1 MYIYKKGKKIMKKIM
16 HWVLAATLI
25 CGIGVFASCS
35 SDNDGNTVPEP
46 GANSELVGQWYSDVS
61 GATYA
66 AWTYGK
72 AWQQTELKAD
82 GTGTTSIYYLN
93 NDDAVGRERYSFTY
107 TAKEG
112 VLTMDIAERNTKT
125 TARYAVSDGKLT
137 MTEGDHQLVMQK
149 MDDAKAKDFDAWSRK
164 DNLVNVPQPARYTV
178 LVYGNAGGNMD
189 MVIECGFW
197 EKIKPLL
204 KDHNNVRVVC
214 FYKYGMKPTDEKNSY
229 PGKYADPGD
238 IVWFDLNDTTNL
250 ENIRN
255 GGLQAYG
262 YEKEA
267 QAMKL
272 CDPKTVSAFIQISS
286 LVCPAEQYVFSI
298 WGHGTGL
305 NPMNDVPGKYEDP
318 AAAPAT
324 RGVIADEWNES
335 EELDMYELSTAIRSA
350 GLNRLNTI
358 FFHNCLMGN
367 METLTELRG
376 LSDYIVASAHLLSS
390 GGELLTE
397 YVRGLL
403 EKGNT
408 EDAVAQ
414 MFERVHPEWEQSYHD
429 KKKENGIIKES
440 WKNGDYKLIR
450 TNKLDA
456 IIDDAKRL
464 ADRLVA
470 LYPTQKEAIDKAT
483 TGVYRFYLPYP
494 DSDYMA
500 YTFVYPFVDLA
511 DYARLLAKET
521 GDAEMAAIS
530 SDLDKAFSE
539 AFVHYVD
546 VSTNEQHLDHY
557 TLSVCLINNK
567 LYTENALT
575 SKVIKNIY
583 SNFRCY
589 FDQGYEQ
596 TTFHKLTGWGNWL
609 RTNQQ
614 LLWGNPH
621 SDGGGPLK

>member
-1 MYIYKKGKKIMKKIM
+1 MRKTKKLWM
-16 HWVLAATLI
+16 LAAILVII
-25 CGIGVFASCS
+25 CGTSVFTSCT
-35 SDNDGNTVPEP
+35 SDNDDNPSPES
-46 GANSELVGQWYSDVS
+46 GANGELVGQWYSDVS
-61 GATYA
+61 GDTYA

-82 GTGTTSIYYLN
+82 GTGVTNIYYLSG
-93 NDDAVGRERYSFTY
+93 DKAVAREHYSFTY
-107 TAKEG
+107 TATDG

-125 TARYAVSDGKLT
+125 TARYAVSNGKLT
-137 MTEGDHQLVMQK
+137 MTEGDHQLAMQK

-164 DNLVNVPQPARYTV
+164 ANLVNVPRPARYTV
-178 LVYGNAGGNMD
+178 FVYGNAGGTMD
-189 MVIECGFW
+189 AIIEYGFW
-197 EKIKPLL
+197 EKIQPLL

-214 FYKYGMKPTDEKNSY
+214 FYKYGKKPSDEKNSH

-238 IVWFDLNDTTNL
+238 IVWFELNDTTNL

-298 WGHGTGL
+298 WGHGNGL
-305 NPMNDVPGKYEDP
+305 NPLNDVPGKYEDP
-318 AAAPAT
+318 AAASAT
-324 RGVIADEWNES
+324 RGVIGDEWNEG
-335 EELDMYELSTAIRSA
+335 EQLDMYELSAAIRSA

-376 LSDYIVASAHLLSS
+376 LSDYIVASAHLLESE
-390 GGELLTE
+390 GELLTE

-408 EDAVAQ
+408 EDAIAQ
-414 MFERVHPEWEQSYHD
+414 MFERVRPAWDQSYHD
-429 KKKENGIIKES
+429 IEEDNGQIVES

-450 TNKLDA
+450 TAKLDA
-456 IIDDAKRL
+456 IISAAKRL
-464 ADRLVA
+464 ADRLLA
-470 LYPTQKEAIDKAT
+470 LYPTQREAIDKAT
-483 TGVYRFYLPYP
+483 KEVYRFNTYIQNKQSPEK
-494 DSDYMA
+494 SIVFTYM
-500 YTFVYPFVDLA
+500 FPFFDLA
-511 DYARLLAKET
+511 DYAHLLTKET

-530 SDLDKAFSE
+530 ADLDKAFSE
-539 AFVHYVD
+539 AFVHYAD
-546 VSTNEQHLDHY
+546 VNTNEQHLDHY
-557 TLSVCLINNK
+557 TLSVCLAHDK
-567 LYTENALT
+567 LYTADFINSSSDFLR
-575 SKVIKNIY
+575 N
-583 SNFRCY
+583 

-596 TTFHKLTGWGNWL
+596 TTFHKLTGWGNWQ

-614 LLWGNPH
+614 LLWGNPT

>member
-1 MYIYKKGKKIMKKIM
+1 MKNLM
-16 HWVLAATLI
+16 QWVLAATLI
-25 CGIGVFASCS
+25 CGTSVFNSCS
-35 SDNDGNTVPEP
+35 SDNDDNHV
-46 GANSELVGQWYSDVS
+46 GASDELVVGQWYSDVS
-61 GATYA
+61 GDTYA

-82 GTGTTSIYYLN
+82 GTGVTNIYYL
-93 NDDAVGRERYSFTY
+93 DGDVAVGREHYSFTY
-107 TAKEG
+107 TATEG

-125 TARYAVSDGKLT
+125 TARYTVSDGKLT
-137 MTEGDHQLVMQK
+137 LTEGDHQLAMQK
-149 MDDAKAKDFDAWSRK
+149 MDDAKAKDFDAWNRK

-178 LVYGNAGGNMD
+178 FVYGNAEGIAD
-189 MVIECGFW
+189 KVIEYGFW
-197 EKIKPLL
+197 EKIQPLL
-204 KDHNNVRVVC
+204 TDHNNVRVVC
-214 FYKYGMKPTDEKNSY
+214 FYKYGKDLPEKKKPFT
-229 PGKYADPGD
+229 GKYAEPGD
-238 IVWFDLNDTTNL
+238 IVWFDLNDTTKL

-255 GGLQAYG
+255 GGLQALG

-272 CDPKTVSAFIQISS
+272 CDPKTISAFIQISS

-298 WGHGTGL
+298 WGHGNGL

-318 AAAPAT
+318 AAASAT

-350 GLNRLNTI
+350 GLSRLNTI

-390 GGELLTE
+390 EGELLTE

-414 MFERVHPEWEQSYHD
+414 MFERVNPVWENSYHESEEQ
-429 KKKENGIIKES
+429 ENGQIVES

-450 TNKLDA
+450 TAKLDA
-456 IIDDAKRL
+456 IIDAAKRL

-470 LYPTQKEAIDKAT
+470 LYPTQKEAIDRAT
-483 TGVYRFYLPYP
+483 QKVYRFFRPYEIRKL
-494 DSDYMA
+494 
-500 YTFVYPFVDLA
+500 TFMNPFFDLA
-511 DYARLLAKET
+511 DYAHLLAKET
-521 GDAEMAAIS
+521 GDAEVATIS
-530 SDLDKAFSE
+530 ADLDKAFSE

-557 TLSVCLINNK
+557 TLSVCLADNSTYK
-567 LYTENALT
+567 LNLKAADSPYLC
-575 SKVIKNIY
+575 S
-583 SNFRCY
+583 
-589 FDQGYEQ
+589 FDEGYEQ

-609 RTNQQ
+609 RTNQHY
-614 LLWGNPH
+614 LWGNPT
-621 SDGGGPLK
+621 SNGGGPLK

>member
-1 MYIYKKGKKIMKKIM
+1 MQ
-16 HWVLAATLI
+16 WVLAATLI
-25 CGIGVFASCS
+25 CGTSVFNSCS
-35 SDNDGNTVPEP
+35 SDNDDNPVPES
-46 GANSELVGQWYSDVS
+46 GASGELVGQWYSDVS

-82 GTGTTSIYYLN
+82 GTGVTNIYYL
-93 NDDAVGRERYSFTY
+93 DGDVAVAREHYSFTY
-107 TAKEG
+107 TATDG
-112 VLTMDIAERNTKT
+112 LLTMDIAERNTKT
-125 TARYAVSDGKLT
+125 TARYAVSEDKLLL
-137 MTEGDHQLVMQK
+137 MEGEGQTVMQK
-149 MDDAKAKDFDAWSRK
+149 MDEAKAKDFDEWNRK

-178 LVYGNAGGNMD
+178 FVYGNAEGIAD
-189 MVIECGFW
+189 KVIEYGFW
-197 EKIKPLL
+197 EKIQPLL
-204 KDHNNVRVVC
+204 TDHNNVRVVC
-214 FYKYGMKPTDEKNSY
+214 FYKYGKDLPEKKKPFT
-229 PGKYADPGD
+229 GKYAEPGD
-238 IVWFDLNDTTNL
+238 IVWFDLNDTTKL

-255 GGLQAYG
+255 GGLQALG

-272 CDPKTVSAFIQISS
+272 CDPKTISAFIQISS

-298 WGHGTGL
+298 WGHGNGL

-318 AAAPAT
+318 AAASAT

-350 GLNRLNTI
+350 GLSRLNTI

-376 LSDYIVASAHLLSS
+376 LSDYIVASAHLLESE
-390 GGELLTE
+390 GELLTE

-414 MFERVHPEWEQSYHD
+414 MFERVNPVWENSYHESEEQ
-429 KKKENGIIKES
+429 ENGQIVES

-450 TNKLDA
+450 TAKLDS
-456 IIDDAKRL
+456 IIDAAKRL

-470 LYPTQKEAIDKAT
+470 LYPTQKEAIDRAT
-483 TGVYRFYLPYP
+483 QKVYRFFRPYEIRKL
-494 DSDYMA
+494 
-500 YTFVYPFVDLA
+500 TFMNPFFDLA
-511 DYARLLAKET
+511 DYAHLLAKET
-521 GDAEMAAIS
+521 GDAEVATIS
-530 SDLDKAFSE
+530 ADLDKAFSE

-557 TLSVCLINNK
+557 TLSVCLADNTTYK
-567 LYTENALT
+567 LNLKAADSPYLC
-575 SKVIKNIY
+575 S
-583 SNFRCY
+583 
-589 FDQGYEQ
+589 FDEGYEQ

-609 RTNQQ
+609 RTNQHY
-614 LLWGNPH
+614 LWGNPT
-621 SDGGGPLK
+621 SNGGGPLK

>member
-1 MYIYKKGKKIMKKIM
+1 MEKRFIWMM
-16 HWVLAATLI
+16 AVVLI
-25 CGIGVFASCS
+25 CGASVFTSCA
-35 SDNDGNTVPEP
+35 SDNDDNPATKP
-46 GANSELVGQWYSDVS
+46 GANSQLVGQWYSDVS

-82 GTGTTSIYYLN
+82 GTGVTNIYYLN

-107 TAKEG
+107 TATDG

-125 TARYAVSDGKLT
+125 TARYTVSDGKLT
-137 MTEGDHQLVMQK
+137 LTEGDHQLAMQK

-178 LVYGNAGGNMD
+178 FVYGNAGGTMD
-189 MVIECGFW
+189 KIIEYGFW
-197 EKIKPLL
+197 EKIQPLL
-204 KDHNNVRVVC
+204 TDHNNVRVVC
-214 FYKYGMKPTDEKNSY
+214 FYKYGKEKSEDGKDFT
-229 PGKYADPGD
+229 GKYADPGD
-238 IVWFDLNDTTNL
+238 IVWFDLDDTTNL

-255 GGLQAYG
+255 GGLRAYG

-267 QAMKL
+267 QEMKL
-272 CDPKTVSAFIQISS
+272 CDPTTVSAFIQISS

-298 WGHGTGL
+298 WGHGSGL
-305 NPMNDVPGKYEDP
+305 DPMNDVPGKYEDP

-324 RGVIADEWNES
+324 RGVIADEWNKH

-376 LSDYIVASAHLLSS
+376 LSDYIVASAHLLVSE
-390 GGELLTE
+390 GELLTE

-408 EDAVAQ
+408 EDAIAQ
-414 MFERVHPEWEQSYHD
+414 MFERVHPKWEQSYHGFND
-429 KKKENGIIKES
+429 DGKTEY
-440 WKNGDYKLIR
+440 WFNGDYKLIR
-450 TNKLDA
+450 TAKLDA
-456 IIDDAKRL
+456 IISATKRL

-470 LYPTQKEAIDKAT
+470 LYPTQREAIDKAT
-483 TGVYRFYLPYP
+483 KEVYRFNTYIKNKQSP
-494 DSDYMA
+494 DESKA
-500 YTFVYPFVDLA
+500 YTYLYPFFDLA
-511 DYARLLAKET
+511 DYAHLLTKET

-530 SDLDKAFSE
+530 ADLDKAFRE
-539 AFVHYVD
+539 AFVHYAD
-546 VSTNEQHLDHY
+546 VNTNEQHLDHY
-557 TLSVCLINNK
+557 TLSVCLAHDK
-567 LYTENALT
+567 LYTADFINSDPNAFLC
-575 SKVIKNIY
+575 N
-583 SNFRCY
+583 

-614 LLWGNPH
+614 LLWGNPT
-621 SDGGGPLK
+621 SDGGSPLK

>member
-1 MYIYKKGKKIMKKIM
+1 M
-16 HWVLAATLI
+16 LAAILVII
-25 CGIGVFASCS
+25 CGTSVFTSCT
-35 SDNDGNTVPEP
+35 SDNDDNPSPES

-61 GATYA
+61 GDTYA

-82 GTGTTSIYYLN
+82 GTGATTIYYLN

-107 TAKEG
+107 TATDG

-137 MTEGDHQLVMQK
+137 LTEGDHQLAMQK
-149 MDDAKAKDFDAWSRK
+149 MDDAKAKDFDAWNRK

-178 LVYGNAGGNMD
+178 FVYGNAGGTMD
-189 MVIECGFW
+189 KIIEYGFW
-197 EKIKPLL
+197 EKIQPLL

-214 FYKYGMKPTDEKNSY
+214 FYKYGKDLPPKMRFT
-229 PGKYADPGD
+229 GKYADPGD
-238 IVWFDLNDTTNL
+238 IVWFELNDTTDL
-250 ENIRN
+250 ENLRSE
-255 GGLQAYG
+255 GLQAQG

-267 QAMKL
+267 KAMKL
-272 CDPKTVSAFIQISS
+272 CDPTTVNAFIQLSS

-298 WGHGTGL
+298 WGHGNGL
-305 NPMNDVPGKYEDP
+305 DPMTDVPGKYEDP

-324 RGVIADEWNES
+324 RGVIGDEWNEG
-335 EELDMYELSTAIRSA
+335 EELDMYELSAAIRSA
-350 GLNRLNTI
+350 GLSRLNTI

-376 LSDYIVASAHLLSS
+376 LSDYIVASAHLLVSE
-390 GGELLTE
+390 GELLTE

-408 EDAVAQ
+408 EDAIAQ
-414 MFERVHPEWEQSYHD
+414 MFERVHPKWEQSYHGFND
-429 KKKENGIIKES
+429 EDDGSKTEY
-440 WKNGDYKLIR
+440 WFNGDYKLIR
-450 TNKLDA
+450 TAKLDA
-456 IIDDAKRL
+456 IISATKRL
-464 ADRLVA
+464 ADRLLA
-470 LYPTQKEAIDKAT
+470 LYPTQRETIDKAT
-483 TGVYRFYLPYP
+483 KEVYRFNTYIKNKQSPDKSIGYSYL
-494 DSDYMA
+494 
-500 YTFVYPFVDLA
+500 YPFFDLA
-511 DYARLLAKET
+511 DYAHLLTKET

-530 SDLDKAFSE
+530 ADLDKSFRE

-546 VSTNEQHLDHY
+546 VNTNEQHLDHY
-557 TLSVCLINNK
+557 TLSICLTNNK
-567 LYTENALT
+567 FYTADAAKLPLVDYFVPNHLC
-575 SKVIKNIY
+575 N
-583 SNFRCY
+583 

-614 LLWGNPH
+614 LLWGNPT
-621 SDGGGPLK
+621 SDGGGPLE

>member
-1 MYIYKKGKKIMKKIM
+1 MKQIMKNLM
-16 HWVLAATLI
+16 QWVLAATFI
-25 CGIGVFASCS
+25 CGTSVFTSCS
-35 SDNDGNTVPEP
+35 SDNDDNPVPES
-46 GANSELVGQWYSDVS
+46 GANGELVGQWYSDVS

-66 AWTYGK
+66 AWTFGK
-72 AWQQTELKAD
+72 AWQQTEFNAD

-107 TAKEG
+107 TAREG

-125 TARYAVSDGKLT
+125 TARYAMSDGKLT
-137 MTEGDHQLVMQK
+137 LTEGDGQTAMQK
-149 MDDAKAKDFDAWSRK
+149 MDDVKAKDFDAWSRK
-164 DNLVNVPQPARYTV
+164 ANLVNVPQPARYTV
-178 LVYGNAGGNMD
+178 FVYGNAGGTMD
-189 MVIECGFW
+189 KIIEYGFW
-197 EKIKPLL
+197 EKIQPLL

-214 FYKYGMKPTDEKNSY
+214 FYKYGKDLPEDRKPFT
-229 PGKYADPGD
+229 GKYADPGD
-238 IVWFDLNDTTNL
+238 IVWFDLNDTTKL

-255 GGLQAYG
+255 GGLRALG

-267 QAMKL
+267 QAMTL

-298 WGHGTGL
+298 WGHGNGL
-305 NPMNDVPGKYEDP
+305 IPMTDVPGKYEDP

-324 RGVIADEWNES
+324 RGVIADEWNKR

-350 GLNRLNTI
+350 GLSRLNTI

-376 LSDYIVASAHLLSS
+376 LSDYIVASAHLLESE
-390 GGELLTE
+390 GELLTE

-414 MFERVHPEWEQSYHD
+414 MFERVHPTWEQSYHGFND
-429 KKKENGIIKES
+429 DDGSKTEY

-450 TNKLDA
+450 TAKLDA
-456 IIDDAKRL
+456 IISAAKRL
-464 ADRLVA
+464 ADRLLA
-470 LYPTQKEAIDKAT
+470 LYPTQGEAIDKAT
-483 TGVYRFYLPYP
+483 KEVYRFRTYIENKQSP
-494 DSDYMA
+494 DKSKGNSYM
-500 YTFVYPFVDLA
+500 FPFFDLA
-511 DYARLLAKET
+511 DYAHLLTKET

-530 SDLDKAFSE
+530 ADLDKAFRE
-539 AFVHYVD
+539 AFVHYAD
-546 VSTNEQHLDHY
+546 VNTNEQHLDHY
-557 TLSVCLINNK
+557 TLSVCLTNNDI
-567 LYTENALT
+567 YTANFMGFYPNALC
-575 SKVIKNIY
+575 N
-583 SNFRCY
+583 

-614 LLWGNPH
+614 QLWGNPT

>member
-1 MYIYKKGKKIMKKIM
+1 MRKTKKLWM
-16 HWVLAATLI
+16 LAAILVII
-25 CGIGVFASCS
+25 CGTSVFTSCT
-35 SDNDGNTVPEP
+35 SDNDDNPSPES
-46 GANSELVGQWYSDVS
+46 GANGELVGQWYSDVS

-82 GTGTTSIYYLN
+82 GTGVTNIYYL
-93 NDDAVGRERYSFTY
+93 DGDVAVGREHYSFTY
-107 TAKEG
+107 TATNG
-112 VLTMDIAERNTKT
+112 LLTMDIAERNTKT
-125 TARYAVSDGKLT
+125 TARYAVSEGKLLL
-137 MTEGDHQLVMQK
+137 TEGEGQTVMQK
-149 MDDAKAKDFDAWSRK
+149 MDDAKAKDFDAWNRK
-164 DNLVNVPQPARYTV
+164 DSLLNVPQPARYTV
-178 LVYGNAGGNMD
+178 FVYGNAGGTMD
-189 MVIECGFW
+189 AIIEYGFW
-197 EKIKPLL
+197 EKIQPLL

-214 FYKYGMKPTDEKNSY
+214 FYKYGKKPSDEKNSY

-255 GGLQAYG
+255 GGLRALG

-298 WGHGTGL
+298 WGHGNGL
-305 NPMNDVPGKYEDP
+305 SPMTDVPGKYEDT
-318 AAAPAT
+318 AAASAT

-335 EELDMYELSTAIRSA
+335 EELDMYELSTVIRSA

-376 LSDYIVASAHLLSS
+376 LSDYIVASAHLLESE
-390 GGELLTE
+390 GELLTE

-408 EDAVAQ
+408 EDAIAQ
-414 MFERVHPEWEQSYHD
+414 MFERVHPKWEQSYHGFND
-429 KKKENGIIKES
+429 EDAGSKTEYWN
-440 WKNGDYKLIR
+440 NGDYKLIR
-450 TNKLDA
+450 TAKLDA
-456 IIDDAKRL
+456 IISATKRL
-464 ADRLVA
+464 ADRLLA
-470 LYPTQKEAIDKAT
+470 LYPTQKDAIDKAT
-483 TGVYRFYLPYP
+483 KEVYRFHTYIENKQFP
-494 DSDYMA
+494 DKSKGNSYM
-500 YTFVYPFVDLA
+500 TPFFDLA
-511 DYARLLAKET
+511 DYAHLLTKET
-521 GDAEMAAIS
+521 GDAEMTAIS
-530 SDLDKAFSE
+530 ASLDKAFSE
-539 AFVHYVD
+539 AFVHYAD

-557 TLSVCLINNK
+557 TLSVCLTDNII
-567 LYTENALT
+567 YTANFISFHPNALC
-575 SKVIKNIY
+575 N
-583 SNFRCY
+583 

-614 LLWGNPH
+614 QLWGNPT

>member
-1 MYIYKKGKKIMKKIM
+1 MKRIMQ
-16 HWVLAATLI
+16 WVLAATLI
-25 CGIGVFASCS
+25 CGTSVFNSCS
-35 SDNDGNTVPEP
+35 SDNDDNPSPES

-82 GTGTTSIYYLN
+82 GTGVTNIYYL
-93 NDDAVGRERYSFTY
+93 DGDVAVGREHYSFTY
-107 TAKEG
+107 TATNG
-112 VLTMDIAERNTKT
+112 LLTMDIAERNTKT
-125 TARYAVSDGKLT
+125 TARYAVSEGKLLL
-137 MTEGDHQLVMQK
+137 TEGEGQTVMQK
-149 MDDAKAKDFDAWSRK
+149 MDDAKAKDFDAWNRK
-164 DNLVNVPQPARYTV
+164 DSLLNVPQPARYTV
-178 LVYGNAGGNMD
+178 FVYGNAGGTMD
-189 MVIECGFW
+189 KIIEYGFW
-197 EKIKPLL
+197 EKIRPLL
-204 KDHNNVRVVC
+204 TDHNNVRVVC
-214 FYKYGMKPTDEKNSY
+214 FYKYGKDLPEDRKPFT
-229 PGKYADPGD
+229 GKYAEPGD
-238 IVWFDLNDTTNL
+238 IVWFDLNDTTKL

-267 QAMKL
+267 KAMKL

-298 WGHGTGL
+298 WGHGNGL
-305 NPMNDVPGKYEDP
+305 IPMTDVPGKYEDP

-324 RGVIADEWNES
+324 RGVIADEWNKH
-335 EELDMYELSTAIRSA
+335 EELDMYELSAAIRSA
-350 GLNRLNTI
+350 GLSRLNTI

-376 LSDYIVASAHLLSS
+376 LSDYIVASAHLLESE
-390 GGELLTE
+390 GELLTE

-408 EDAVAQ
+408 EDAIAQ
-414 MFERVHPEWEQSYHD
+414 MFERVHPKWEQSYHGIEED
-429 KKKENGIIKES
+429 NGQIVES

-450 TNKLDA
+450 TAKLDA
-456 IIDDAKRL
+456 IIDAAKRL
-464 ADRLVA
+464 ADRLLA
-470 LYPTQKEAIDKAT
+470 LYPTQREAIDKAT
-483 TGVYRFYLPYP
+483 KEVYRFNTYIDNKQSP
-494 DSDYMA
+494 DKSIGNSYR
-500 YTFVYPFVDLA
+500 TPFFDLA
-511 DYARLLAKET
+511 DYAHLLTKET

-539 AFVHYVD
+539 AFVHYAD
-546 VSTNEQHLDHY
+546 VSTNVQHLDHY
-557 TLSVCLINNK
+557 TLSVCLTNNDI
-567 LYTENALT
+567 YTANFIGFYPNALC
-575 SKVIKNIY
+575 N
-583 SNFRCY
+583 

-614 LLWGNPH
+614 MLWGNPT

>member
-1 MYIYKKGKKIMKKIM
+1 MQ
-16 HWVLAATLI
+16 WVMAATLV
-25 CGIGVFASCS
+25 CGTSVFTSCT
-35 SDNDGNTVPEP
+35 SDNDDNPATKPE
-46 GANSELVGQWYSDVS
+46 ANSQLVGQWYSDVS
-61 GATYA
+61 GTTHA

-107 TAKEG
+107 TAREG

-125 TARYAVSDGKLT
+125 TARYTMSDGKLT
-137 MTEGDHQLVMQK
+137 MTEGDNQLAMQK
-149 MDDAKAKDFDAWSRK
+149 MDDVKAKDFDAWSRK
-164 DNLVNVPQPARYTV
+164 ANLVNVPQPARYTV
-178 LVYGNAGGNMD
+178 FVYGNAGGTMD
-189 MVIECGFW
+189 AIIEYGFW
-197 EKIKPLL
+197 EKIQPLL
-204 KDHNNVRVVC
+204 KDPGNVRVVC
-214 FYKYGMKPTDEKNSY
+214 FYKYGKKPSDENNSY
-229 PGKYADPGD
+229 AGKYADPGD
-238 IVWFDLNDTTNL
+238 IVWFELNDTTNL

-267 QAMKL
+267 KAMKL

-298 WGHGTGL
+298 WGHGNGL
-305 NPMNDVPGKYEDP
+305 IPMTDVPGKYEDT
-318 AAAPAT
+318 AAASAT
-324 RGVIADEWNES
+324 RGVIADEWNER
-335 EELDMYELSTAIRSA
+335 EELDMYELSAAIRSA
-350 GLNRLNTI
+350 GLSRLNTI

-376 LSDYIVASAHLLSS
+376 LSDYIVASAHILSS

-414 MFERVHPEWEQSYHD
+414 MFERVNPVWENSYHESEEQ
-429 KKKENGIIKES
+429 ENGQIVES

-450 TNKLDA
+450 TAKLDA
-456 IIDDAKRL
+456 IIDAAKRL

-470 LYPTQKEAIDKAT
+470 LYPTQKEAIDTAT
-483 TGVYRFYLPYP
+483 QKVYRFFTPIMKGIVPPSLY
-494 DSDYMA
+494 DR
-500 YTFVYPFVDLA
+500 YTFMNPFFDLA
-511 DYARLLAKET
+511 DYAHLLAKET
-521 GDAEMAAIS
+521 GDAEVATIS
-530 SDLDKAFSE
+530 ADMDKAFSE

-557 TLSVCLINNK
+557 TLSVCLADNTTYK
-567 LYTENALT
+567 LNLKAADSPYLC
-575 SKVIKNIY
+575 S
-583 SNFRCY
+583 
-589 FDQGYEQ
+589 FDEGYEQ

-614 LLWGNPH
+614 LLWGNPT
-621 SDGGGPLK
+621 SGGGGPLK

>member
-1 MYIYKKGKKIMKKIM
+1 MKQIMKNLM
-16 HWVLAATLI
+16 QWVLAATLI
-25 CGIGVFASCS
+25 CGTSVFTSCS
-35 SDNDGNTVPEP
+35 SDNDDNPVPES
-46 GANSELVGQWYSDVS
+46 GASGELVGQWYSDVS

-72 AWQQTELKAD
+72 AWQQTEFNAD

-125 TARYAVSDGKLT
+125 TARYTMSDGKLT
-137 MTEGDHQLVMQK
+137 LTEGDGQTAMQK
-149 MDDAKAKDFDAWSRK
+149 MDDVKAKDFDAWSRK
-164 DNLVNVPQPARYTV
+164 ANLVNVPQPARYTV
-178 LVYGNAGGNMD
+178 FVYGNAGGTMD
-189 MVIECGFW
+189 KIIEYGFW
-197 EKIKPLL
+197 EKIQPLL

-214 FYKYGMKPTDEKNSY
+214 FYKYGKDLPEERKPFT
-229 PGKYADPGD
+229 GKYADPGD
-238 IVWFDLNDTTNL
+238 IVWFDLNDTTKL

-255 GGLQAYG
+255 GGLKAYG

-298 WGHGTGL
+298 WGHGNGL
-305 NPMNDVPGKYEDP
+305 DPMNDVPGKYEDS
-318 AAAPAT
+318 AAASAT
-324 RGVIADEWNES
+324 RGVIGDEWNKR

-376 LSDYIVASAHLLSS
+376 LSDYIVASAHLLESE
-390 GGELLTE
+390 GELLTE

-408 EDAVAQ
+408 EDAIAQ
-414 MFERVHPEWEQSYHD
+414 MFERVHPKWEQSYHE
-429 KKKENGIIKES
+429 KEEENGKIKES

-450 TNKLDA
+450 TAKLDA
-456 IIDDAKRL
+456 IISAAKRL
-464 ADRLVA
+464 ADRLLA
-470 LYPTQKEAIDKAT
+470 LYPTQGEAIDKAT
-483 TGVYRFYLPYP
+483 KEVYRFSTYIVNKQSP
-494 DSDYMA
+494 DESKGNSYV
-500 YTFVYPFVDLA
+500 FPFFDLA
-511 DYARLLAKET
+511 DYAHLLAKET

-530 SDLDKAFSE
+530 ADLDKAFSE
-539 AFVHYVD
+539 AFVHYAD

-557 TLSVCLINNK
+557 TLSVCLTDNII
-567 LYTENALT
+567 YTANFIGFYPNALC
-575 SKVIKNIY
+575 N
-583 SNFRCY
+583 

-614 LLWGNPH
+614 QLWGNPT

>member
-1 MYIYKKGKKIMKKIM
+1 MKRIMQ
-16 HWVLAATLI
+16 WVLAATLV
-25 CGIGVFASCS
+25 CGTSVFTSCT
-35 SDNDGNTVPEP
+35 SDNDDNPSPES

-82 GTGTTSIYYLN
+82 GTGVTNIYYL
-93 NDDAVGRERYSFTY
+93 DGDVAVGREHYSFTY
-107 TAKEG
+107 TATNG
-112 VLTMDIAERNTKT
+112 LLTMDIAERNTKT
-125 TARYAVSDGKLT
+125 TARYAVSEGKLLL
-137 MTEGDHQLVMQK
+137 TEGEGQTVMQK
-149 MDDAKAKDFDAWSRK
+149 MDDAKAKDFDAWNRK
-164 DNLVNVPQPARYTV
+164 DSLLNVPQPARYTV
-178 LVYGNAGGNMD
+178 FVYGNAGGTMD
-189 MVIECGFW
+189 KIIEYGFW
-197 EKIKPLL
+197 EKIRPLL
-204 KDHNNVRVVC
+204 TDHNNVRVVC
-214 FYKYGMKPTDEKNSY
+214 FYKYGKDLPEDRKPFT
-229 PGKYADPGD
+229 GKYAEPGD
-238 IVWFDLNDTTNL
+238 IVWFDLNDTTKL

-255 GGLQAYG
+255 GGLRALG

-298 WGHGTGL
+298 WGHGNGL
-305 NPMNDVPGKYEDP
+305 NPLADVPGKYEDEDP

-324 RGVIADEWNES
+324 RGVIGDEWNER
-335 EELDMYELSTAIRSA
+335 EELDMYELSTAIRDA

-376 LSDYIVASAHLLSS
+376 LSDYIVASAHQLESE
-390 GGELLTE
+390 GELLTE

-408 EDAVAQ
+408 EDAIAQ
-414 MFERVHPEWEQSYHD
+414 MFERVHPKWEQSYHGFND
-429 KKKENGIIKES
+429 EDAGSKTEYWN
-440 WKNGDYKLIR
+440 NGDYKLIR
-450 TNKLDA
+450 TAKLDA
-456 IIDDAKRL
+456 IISATKRL
-464 ADRLVA
+464 ADRLLA
-470 LYPTQKEAIDKAT
+470 LYPTQKDAIDKAT
-483 TGVYRFYLPYP
+483 KEVYRFHTYIENKQFP
-494 DSDYMA
+494 DKSKGNSYM
-500 YTFVYPFVDLA
+500 TPFFDLA
-511 DYARLLAKET
+511 DYAHLLTKET
-521 GDAEMAAIS
+521 GDAEMTAIS
-530 SDLDKAFSE
+530 ASLDKAFSE
-539 AFVHYVD
+539 AFVHYAD

-557 TLSVCLINNK
+557 TLSVCLTDNII
-567 LYTENALT
+567 YTANFISFHPNALC
-575 SKVIKNIY
+575 N
-583 SNFRCY
+583 

-614 LLWGNPH
+614 QLWGNPT

>member
-1 MYIYKKGKKIMKKIM
+1 MKRIMQ
-16 HWVLAATLI
+16 WVLAATLI
-25 CGIGVFASCS
+25 CGTSVFTSCS
-35 SDNDGNTVPEP
+35 SDNDDNSSPKS

-72 AWQQTELKAD
+72 AWQQTEFNAD

-93 NDDAVGRERYSFTY
+93 NDDAVGRERFSFTY

-125 TARYAVSDGKLT
+125 TARYAMSDGKLT
-137 MTEGDHQLVMQK
+137 LTEGDHQLAMQK
-149 MDDAKAKDFDAWSRK
+149 MDDVKAKDFDAWSRK
-164 DNLVNVPQPARYTV
+164 AKLVNVPQPARYTV
-178 LVYGNAGGNMD
+178 LVYGNAGGTMD
-189 MVIECGFW
+189 NIIEYGFW
-197 EKIKPLL
+197 EKIQPLL
-204 KDHNNVRVVC
+204 KDPGNVRVVC
-214 FYKYGMKPTDEKNSY
+214 FYKYGKKPSDEKNSY

-238 IVWFDLNDTTNL
+238 IVWFELNDTTNL

-267 QAMKL
+267 KAMKL
-272 CDPKTVSAFIQISS
+272 CDPKT
-286 LVCPAEQYVFSI
+286 
-298 WGHGTGL
+298 GNGL
-305 NPMNDVPGKYEDP
+305 EPMRDIPGKYEAP

-324 RGVIADEWNES
+324 RGVIADEWNKR
-335 EELDMYELSTAIRSA
+335 EELNMYELRAAIQAA

-376 LSDYIVASAHLLSS
+376 LSDYIVASAHLLVSE
-390 GGELLTE
+390 GELLTE

-408 EDAVAQ
+408 EDAIAQ
-414 MFERVHPEWEQSYHD
+414 MFERVRPAWDQSYHEIEE
-429 KKKENGIIKES
+429 ENGKIKES

-450 TNKLDA
+450 TAKLDA
-456 IIDDAKRL
+456 IIDAAKRL
-464 ADRLVA
+464 ADRLLA
-470 LYPTQKEAIDKAT
+470 LYPTQREAIDKAT
-483 TGVYRFYLPYP
+483 KEVYRFCTYIKNKQSP
-494 DSDYMA
+494 DESKGNSYMA
-500 YTFVYPFVDLA
+500 PFFDLA
-511 DYARLLAKET
+511 DYAHLLTKET

-530 SDLDKAFSE
+530 ADLDKAFRE
-539 AFVHYVD
+539 AFVHYAD
-546 VSTNEQHLDHY
+546 VNTNEQHLDHY
-557 TLSVCLINNK
+557 TP
-567 LYTENALT
+567 NALC
-575 SKVIKNIY
+575 N
-583 SNFRCY
+583 

-614 LLWGNPH
+614 LLWGNPT

>member
-1 MYIYKKGKKIMKKIM
+1 MKQIMKILM
-16 HWVLAATLI
+16 QWVLAATLI
-25 CGIGVFASCS
+25 CGTSVFNSCS
-35 SDNDGNTVPEP
+35 SDNDDNHV
-46 GANSELVGQWYSDVS
+46 GASGELVGQWYSDVS
-61 GATYA
+61 GNTYA

-82 GTGTTSIYYLN
+82 GTGVTNIYYL
-93 NDDAVGRERYSFTY
+93 DGDVAVAREHYSFTY
-107 TAKEG
+107 TATDG
-112 VLTMDIAERNTKT
+112 LLTMDIAERNTKT

-137 MTEGDHQLVMQK
+137 MMEGEGQTVMQK
-149 MDDAKAKDFDAWSRK
+149 MDDAKAKDFDEWNRK
-164 DNLVNVPQPARYTV
+164 DSLVNVPQPARYTV
-178 LVYGNAGGNMD
+178 LVYGNAGGTMD
-189 MVIECGFW
+189 RIIEYGFW
-197 EKIKPLL
+197 EKIQPLL
-204 KDHNNVRVVC
+204 KDPGNVRVVC
-214 FYKYGMKPTDEKNSY
+214 FYKYGKDSSEEEY
-229 PGKYADPGD
+229 AFPGKYADPGD

-255 GGLQAYG
+255 GGLQALG

-298 WGHGTGL
+298 WGHGSGL
-305 NPMNDVPGKYEDP
+305 SPMTDIPGKYESP

-324 RGVIADEWNES
+324 RGVIGDEWNNDEQ
-335 EELDMYELSTAIRSA
+335 LDMYELSTAIRSA

-376 LSDYIVASAHLLSS
+376 LSDYIVASAHVLESE
-390 GGELLTE
+390 GELLTE

-408 EDAVAQ
+408 EDAIAQ
-414 MFERVHPEWEQSYHD
+414 MFERVHPKWEQSYHGFND
-429 KKKENGIIKES
+429 VTKKEY

-450 TNKLDA
+450 TAKLDA
-456 IIDDAKRL
+456 IISAAKRL
-464 ADRLVA
+464 ADRLLA
-470 LYPTQKEAIDKAT
+470 LYPTQKDAIDKAT
-483 TGVYRFYLPYP
+483 KEVYRFHTPYP
-494 DSDYMA
+494 LFSQS
-500 YTFVYPFVDLA
+500 TFVNPFFDLA
-511 DYARLLAKET
+511 DYAHLLEKET

-539 AFVHYVD
+539 AFVHYAD

-557 TLSVCLINNK
+557 TLSVCLANNET
-567 LYTENALT
+567 YTADASSKVVKFFISNALC
-575 SKVIKNIY
+575 N
-583 SNFRCY
+583 

-614 LLWGNPH
+614 LLWGNPT
-621 SDGGGPLK
+621 SDGGDPLK

>member
-1 MYIYKKGKKIMKKIM
+1 MRRIMQ
-16 HWVLAATLI
+16 WVLAASLI
-25 CGIGVFASCS
+25 SGTSVFTSCS
-35 SDNDGNTVPEP
+35 SDNDDNPATKP
-46 GANSELVGQWYSDVS
+46 GANSQLVGQWYSDVS

-82 GTGTTSIYYLN
+82 GTGVTNIYYLN
-93 NDDAVGRERYSFTY
+93 NDDAVARERYSFTY
-107 TAKEG
+107 TATEG

-125 TARYAVSDGKLT
+125 TARYAVSEGKLLL
-137 MTEGDHQLVMQK
+137 TEGEGQTVMQK
-149 MDDAKAKDFDAWSRK
+149 MDDAKAKDFDAWNRK

-178 LVYGNAGGNMD
+178 FVYGNAEGIAD
-189 MVIECGFW
+189 KVIEYGFW
-197 EKIKPLL
+197 EKIQPLL
-204 KDHNNVRVVC
+204 TDHNNVRVVC
-214 FYKYGMKPTDEKNSY
+214 FYKYGKDLPEEKKPFT
-229 PGKYADPGD
+229 GKYADPGD

-255 GGLQAYG
+255 GGLQALG

-298 WGHGTGL
+298 WGHGSGL
-305 NPMNDVPGKYEDP
+305 SPMADFPGKYEDP

-324 RGVIADEWNES
+324 RGVIGDEWNNGEQ
-335 EELDMYELSTAIRSA
+335 LDMYELSTAIRSA

-390 GGELLTE
+390 EGELLTE

-408 EDAVAQ
+408 EDAIAQ
-414 MFERVHPEWEQSYHD
+414 MFERVRPAWDQSYHD
-429 KKKENGIIKES
+429 IEEDNGQIVES
-440 WKNGDYKLIR
+440 WNNGDYKLIR
-450 TNKLDA
+450 TAKLDA
-456 IIDDAKRL
+456 IIDAAKRL

-470 LYPTQKEAIDKAT
+470 LYPTQKEAIDSAT
-483 TGVYRFYLPYP
+483 QKVYRFYTLILNYVPPKQRHLLTY
-494 DSDYMA
+494 
-500 YTFVYPFVDLA
+500 VNPFVDLA
-511 DYARLLAKET
+511 DYAHLLAKET
-521 GDAEMAAIS
+521 GDTEMAAIS
-530 SDLDKAFSE
+530 ADLDKAFSE
-539 AFVHYVD
+539 AFVHYAD

-557 TLSVCLINNK
+557 TLSICLTNNNF
-567 LYTENALT
+567 YTADAAELPLVDYFVPNHLC
-575 SKVIKNIY
+575 N
-583 SNFRCY
+583 

-614 LLWGNPH
+614 LLWGNPT
-621 SDGGGPLK
+621 SGGGDPLK

>member
-1 MYIYKKGKKIMKKIM
+1 MKQIMKNLM
-16 HWVLAATLI
+16 QWVLAATLI
-25 CGIGVFASCS
+25 CGTSVFNSCS
-35 SDNDGNTVPEP
+35 SDNDDNPVPES
-46 GANSELVGQWYSDVS
+46 GASGELVGQWYSDVS

-66 AWTYGK
+66 AWTFGK

-125 TARYAVSDGKLT
+125 TARYAMSDGKLT
-137 MTEGDHQLVMQK
+137 LTEGDHQLAMQK
-149 MDDAKAKDFDAWSRK
+149 MDDVKAKDFDAWSRK
-164 DNLVNVPQPARYTV
+164 AKLVNVPQPARYTV
-178 LVYGNAGGNMD
+178 LVYGNAGGTMD
-189 MVIECGFW
+189 NIIEYGFW
-197 EKIKPLL
+197 EKIQPLL
-204 KDHNNVRVVC
+204 KDPGNVRVVC
-214 FYKYGMKPTDEKNSY
+214 FYKYGKKPSDEKNSY

-238 IVWFDLNDTTNL
+238 IVWFELNDTTNL

-267 QAMKL
+267 KAMKL
-272 CDPKTVSAFIQISS
+272 CDPKTISAFIQISS

-298 WGHGTGL
+298 WGHGNGL
-305 NPMNDVPGKYEDP
+305 EPMRDIPGKYEAP

-324 RGVIADEWNES
+324 RGVIADEWNKR
-335 EELDMYELSTAIRSA
+335 EELNMYELRAAIQAA

-376 LSDYIVASAHLLSS
+376 LSDYIVASAHLLVSE
-390 GGELLTE
+390 GELLTE

-408 EDAVAQ
+408 EDAIAQ
-414 MFERVHPEWEQSYHD
+414 MFERVRPAWDQSYHEIEE
-429 KKKENGIIKES
+429 ENGKIKES

-450 TNKLDA
+450 TAKLDA
-456 IIDDAKRL
+456 IIDATKRL
-464 ADRLVA
+464 ADRLLA
-470 LYPTQKEAIDKAT
+470 LYPTQREAIDKAT
-483 TGVYRFYLPYP
+483 KEVYRFCTYIKNKQSP
-494 DSDYMA
+494 DESKGNSYMA
-500 YTFVYPFVDLA
+500 PFFDLA
-511 DYARLLAKET
+511 DYAHLLTKET

-530 SDLDKAFSE
+530 ADLDKAFRE
-539 AFVHYVD
+539 AFVHYAD
-546 VSTNEQHLDHY
+546 VNTNEQHLDHY
-557 TLSVCLINNK
+557 TLSVCLTNNDI
-567 LYTENALT
+567 YTANFIGFYPNALC
-575 SKVIKNIY
+575 N
-583 SNFRCY
+583 

-614 LLWGNPH
+614 LLWGNPT

>member
-1 MYIYKKGKKIMKKIM
+1 MKNLM
-16 HWVLAATLI
+16 QWVLAATLI
-25 CGIGVFASCS
+25 CGTSVFNSCS
-35 SDNDGNTVPEP
+35 SDNDDNHVGT
-46 GANSELVGQWYSDVS
+46 SDELVVGQWYSDVS
-61 GATYA
+61 GDTYA

-107 TAKEG
+107 TATDG

-125 TARYAVSDGKLT
+125 TARYTVSDGKLT
-137 MTEGDHQLVMQK
+137 LTEGDHQLAMQK
-149 MDDAKAKDFDAWSRK
+149 MDDAKAKDFDAWNRK

-178 LVYGNAGGNMD
+178 FVYGNAGGTMD
-189 MVIECGFW
+189 AIIEYGFW
-197 EKIKPLL
+197 EKIQPLL

-214 FYKYGMKPTDEKNSY
+214 FYKYGMKPSDEKNSY

-238 IVWFDLNDTTNL
+238 IVWFELNDTTNL

-255 GGLQAYG
+255 GGLQALG

-267 QAMKL
+267 QELKL

-298 WGHGTGL
+298 WGHGNGL
-305 NPMNDVPGKYEDP
+305 VPMTDVPGKYEDL
-318 AAAPAT
+318 AAAPTT
-324 RGVIADEWNES
+324 RGVIADEWNER
-335 EELDMYELSTAIRSA
+335 EELDMYELRAAIRSA

-376 LSDYIVASAHLLSS
+376 LSDYIVASAHLLESE
-390 GGELLTE
+390 GELLTE

-408 EDAVAQ
+408 EDAIAQ
-414 MFERVHPEWEQSYHD
+414 MFQRVYPKWNESYHGFD
-429 KKKENGIIKES
+429 YEDDGSKTEY

-450 TNKLDA
+450 TAKLDA
-456 IIDDAKRL
+456 IIDVTKRL

-470 LYPTQKEAIDKAT
+470 LYPTQKEAIDRAT
-483 TGVYRFYLPYP
+483 QKVYRFHTVKLKEVPP
-494 DSDYMA
+494 PHDSLLTY
-500 YTFVYPFVDLA
+500 VNPFFDLA
-511 DYARLLAKET
+511 DYAHLLAKET
-521 GDAEMAAIS
+521 GNAEMGVIS
-530 SDLDKAFSE
+530 ADLDKAFSE
-539 AFVHYVD
+539 AFVHYAD
-546 VSTNEQHLDHY
+546 VNTNEQHLDHY
-557 TLSVCLINNK
+557 TLSVCLTNNQF
-567 LYTENALT
+567 YTKDPASLLLIEVVAPNCRC
-575 SKVIKNIY
+575 
-583 SNFRCY
+583 NFA
-589 FDQGYEQ
+589 QGYEQ

-614 LLWGNPH
+614 LLWGNPT

>member
-1 MYIYKKGKKIMKKIM
+1 MKNLM
-16 HWVLAATLI
+16 QWVLAATLI
-25 CGIGVFASCS
+25 CGTSVFNSCS
-35 SDNDGNTVPEP
+35 SDNDDNPVPES
-46 GANSELVGQWYSDVS
+46 GASGELVGQWYSDVS

-66 AWTYGK
+66 AWTFGK
-72 AWQQTELKAD
+72 AWQQTEFNAD

-107 TAKEG
+107 TATEG

-125 TARYAVSDGKLT
+125 TARYTVSDGKLT
-137 MTEGDHQLVMQK
+137 MTEGDHQLAMQK

-164 DNLVNVPQPARYTV
+164 ANLVNVPQPARYTV
-178 LVYGNAGGNMD
+178 LVYGNAEGKADN
-189 MVIECGFW
+189 VIEYGFW
-197 EKIKPLL
+197 EKIQPLL
-204 KDHNNVRVVC
+204 TDHNNVRVVC
-214 FYKYGMKPTDEKNSY
+214 FYKYGKDLPEDRKPFT
-229 PGKYADPGD
+229 GKYADPGD

-298 WGHGTGL
+298 WGHGNGL
-305 NPMNDVPGKYEDP
+305 NPLADVPGKYEDP

-324 RGVIADEWNES
+324 RGVIGDEWNES

-350 GLNRLNTI
+350 GLSRLNTI

-390 GGELLTE
+390 EGELLTE

-414 MFERVHPEWEQSYHD
+414 MFERVHPVWEQSYHGFD
-429 KKKENGIIKES
+429 DEDDGSKTEY

-450 TNKLDA
+450 TAKLDA
-456 IIDDAKRL
+456 IISATKCL
-464 ADRLVA
+464 ADRLLA
-470 LYPTQKEAIDKAT
+470 LYPTQKDAIDKAT
-483 TGVYRFYLPYP
+483 KEVYRFHTMKLKGLN
-494 DSDYMA
+494 SA
-500 YTFVYPFVDLA
+500 LNSQLTFVNPFVDLA
-511 DYARLLAKET
+511 DYAHLLTKET

-530 SDLDKAFSE
+530 ADLNKAFSE
-539 AFVHYVD
+539 AFVHYAD

-557 TLSVCLINNK
+557 TLSVCLANDETYTGNNINPK
-567 LYTENALT
+567 LIKLFVRNALC
-575 SKVIKNIY
+575 N
-583 SNFRCY
+583 

-614 LLWGNPH
+614 LLWGNPT

>member
-1 MYIYKKGKKIMKKIM
+1 MKNLM
-16 HWVLAATLI
+16 QWVLAATLI
-25 CGIGVFASCS
+25 CGTSVFTSCS
-35 SDNDGNTVPEP
+35 PDNDDNPVPES
-46 GANSELVGQWYSDVS
+46 GASGELVGQWYSDVS

-66 AWTYGK
+66 AWTFGK
-72 AWQQTELKAD
+72 AWQQTEFNAD
-82 GTGTTSIYYLN
+82 GTGTTTIYYLN

-107 TAKEG
+107 TATDG
-112 VLTMDIAERNTKT
+112 LLTMDIAERNTKT

-137 MTEGDHQLVMQK
+137 LTEGDHQLAMQK
-149 MDDAKAKDFDAWSRK
+149 MDEAKAKDFDAWNRK

-178 LVYGNAGGNMD
+178 FVYGNAEGIAD
-189 MVIECGFW
+189 KVVEYGFW
-197 EKIKPLL
+197 EKIQPLL
-204 KDHNNVRVVC
+204 TDHNNVRVVC
-214 FYKYGMKPTDEKNSY
+214 FYKYGKDLPEERPFT
-229 PGKYADPGD
+229 GKYAEPGD
-238 IVWFDLNDTTNL
+238 IVWFDLNDTTKL

-267 QAMKL
+267 KAMKL
-272 CDPKTVSAFIQISS
+272 CDPKTISAFIQISS

-298 WGHGTGL
+298 WGHGNGL
-305 NPMNDVPGKYEDP
+305 SPMADVPGKYEDP

-324 RGVIADEWNES
+324 RGVIGDEWNEG
-335 EELDMYELSTAIRSA
+335 EELDMYELSAAIRSA
-350 GLNRLNTI
+350 GLSRLNTI

-376 LSDYIVASAHLLSS
+376 LSDYIVASAHVLSS
-390 GGELLTE
+390 EGELLTE

-414 MFERVHPEWEQSYHD
+414 MFERVNPVWENSYHESEEQ
-429 KKKENGIIKES
+429 ENGQIVES

-450 TNKLDA
+450 TAKLDA
-456 IIDDAKRL
+456 IIDAAKRL
-464 ADRLVA
+464 ADRLLA
-470 LYPTQKEAIDKAT
+470 LYPTQREAIDKAT
-483 TGVYRFYLPYP
+483 KEVYRFSTYIVNKQSP
-494 DSDYMA
+494 DESKGYSYM
-500 YTFVYPFVDLA
+500 FPFFDLA
-511 DYARLLAKET
+511 DYAHLLTKET

-530 SDLDKAFSE
+530 ADLDKAFSE

-546 VSTNEQHLDHY
+546 INTNEQHLDHY
-557 TLSVCLINNK
+557 TLSVCLTHNPFYTADFVK
-567 LYTENALT
+567 L
-575 SKVIKNIY
+575 S
-583 SNFRCY
+583 SNPPLCN

-596 TTFHKLTGWGNWL
+596 TTFHQLTGWGNWL

-614 LLWGNPH
+614 LLWGNPT